1 MKNKT
6 KDNNIFKSIITILFK
21 LSAVSLISVTG
32 YLALCILFKN
42 DFSIKSIN
50 DIAGVILT
58 TATPIIFAR
67 IELKYD
73 KKINNWNPID
83 YMLLAIAILTVSSY
97 MQIIEGLEF
106 WILSIAFVL
115 YTFLGMIIIIYYN
128 RFIITIFILCMVYGS
143 IDNNGYEI
151 IIAIVTYTLS
161 NLNKD
166 DIKRLLNI
174 RYFEDKKFIQDKFKA
189 IIAIISTAFTNLIG
203 DKIWIILKTLIKSN
217 IGIDIFTNNYS
228 GICYYIYKFI
238 KIFLKGYF
246 RFMFLMIVY
255 TLIISFLDKNK
266 PKLKKRYTD
275 IY

>member
-32 YLALCILFKN
+32 YLALCILFKK

-50 DIAGVILT
+50 DITGVILT
-58 TATPIIFAR
+58 IATPIIFAR

-73 KKINNWNPID
+73 KKIINNWKPVD
-83 YMLLAIAILTVSSY
+83 YILLAIAIIIVSSY
-97 MQIIEGLEF
+97 IQIIEGLQF
-106 WILSIAFVL
+106 WILSIAF
-115 YTFLGMIIIIYYN
+115 IIYMFSGLLIFICNN
-128 RFIITIFILCMVYGS
+128 RFIIVIFIFCMVYGS
-143 IDNNGYEI
+143 IDNKGYEI

-203 DKIWIILKTLIKSN
+203 NKIWDIL
-217 IGIDIFTNNYS
+217 DINNKVEIS
-228 GICYYIYKFI
+228 GWWL
-238 KIFLKGYF
+238 IFLKGYF
-246 RFMFLMIVY
+246 RFMFFIIVY
-255 TLIISFLDKNK
+255 AFIIYLLDKNK